1 MQALVADPD
10 AVRRA
15 PTCAA
20 LAARGFTV
28 AEQGGELATLLTAAP
43 TVDLIVLEVILDN
56 TDAFEVLR
64 SLARAG
70 VDRPILVL
78 TDRFSGYLAFV
89 RSMAHGLGLPLIEA
103 RRRPR
108 SEAEWQAVLDAAI
121 AAVEERRPDRDQ
133 APA

>member
-1 MQALVADPD
+1 MRALVVDPD
-10 AVRRA
+10 PARRQ

-20 LAARGFTV
+20 LASRGFAV
-28 AEQGGELATLLTAAP
+28 AEQDGDLATLLGAAP
-43 TVDLIVLEVILDN
+43 TADLIVLEVILDD

-70 VDRPILVL
+70 IDRPMLVL
-78 TDRFSGYLAFV
+78 TDRYAGYLAFV
-89 RSMAHGLGLPLIEA
+89 RSMADGLGLPLVVA

-108 SEAEWQAVLDAAI
+108 SEADWQSVIDAAI
-121 AAVEERRPDRDQ
+121 DAIEQRRPDRDE